1 MTYRMLDGL
10 KTTIGGTGMR
20 AAALCLWS
28 VLFGFHPATAAPPP
42 QQELAGP
49 SRDSGTAQPSVRPAM
64 AEHEAERLPSVVFAP
79 GSARLT
85 PSATRLLDSFGR
97 SLADDRLRLDCRS
110 GADRDLAGRRADAVA
125 GYLEQNFG
133 VPRERIQV
141 VIAGKV
147 DDRRVALEDLGQ

>member
-1 MTYRMLDGL
+1 
-10 KTTIGGTGMR
+10 MR
-20 AAALCLWS
+20 TAALCLWS
-28 VLFGFHPATAAPPP
+28 VLLAFRPAAAAPP

-49 SRDSGTAQPSVRPAM
+49 SRQSDAAQPSVRPAM
-64 AEHEAERLPSVVFAP
+64 AEHEADRLPSVVFPP

-133 VPRERIQV
+133 VQRERIQV
-141 VIAGKV
+141 VIASKG